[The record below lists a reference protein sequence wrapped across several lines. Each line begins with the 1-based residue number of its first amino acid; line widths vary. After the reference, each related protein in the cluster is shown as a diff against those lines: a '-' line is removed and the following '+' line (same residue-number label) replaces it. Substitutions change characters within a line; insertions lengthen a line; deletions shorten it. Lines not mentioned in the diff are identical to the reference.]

1 MEKIVKINKD
11 RCLGCGMCVGINS
24 EVFDFDDDGL
34 AKVNNDKINEENKEE
49 VNSAIDACPVAAIE
63 VKEKEEN

>member
-34 AKVNNDKINEENKEE
+34 AKVNNEKINDENKEE

-63 VKEKEEN
+63 VKEN

>member
-63 VKEKEEN
+63 VKEN

>member
-34 AKVNNDKINEENKEE
+34 AKVNNEKINEENKDE

-63 VKEKEEN
+63 VKEN